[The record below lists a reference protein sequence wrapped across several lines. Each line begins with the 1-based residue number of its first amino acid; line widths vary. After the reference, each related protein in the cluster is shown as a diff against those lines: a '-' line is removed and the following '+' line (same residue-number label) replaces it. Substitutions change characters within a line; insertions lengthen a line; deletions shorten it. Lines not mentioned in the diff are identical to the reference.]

1 MDRDNF
7 GVTGGYRSFNQADFT
22 TAHIAH
28 IWTRGRFSDC
38 DHGARAWPDGQC
50 SAEGS
55 LGTPAA
61 NRRDAVWRGP
71 TACRL
76 VGLARPLSRQLRFCV
91 WRRRGRVLDDG
102 AGGLGASAVARC
114 RLWRGA
120 RARDWYGGNSCNGW
134 RPFPIR
140 CHLCRRLHVSGHL
153 VCLRSDLSMAP
164 YASLGPR
171 RRTFY

>member
-7 GVTGGYRSFNQADFT
+7 GVTGGYRSFDQADFT

-50 SAEGS
+50 TAEGS

-61 NRRDAVWRGP
+61 NRRDAIWRGP

-76 VGLARPLSRQLRFCV
+76 VGPARPLSGNCAFVSGDVAGAFWTIAPAALAPPQ
-91 WRRRGRVLDDG
+91 WRVPPMARR
-102 AGGLGASAVARC
+102 S
-114 RLWRGA
+114 
-120 RARDWYGGNSCNGW
+120 ARDWYGGNSCDGW